1 MLITNKAIV
10 IDRKV
15 NAKDGHVSPC
25 DSGNVSETPPIISL
39 SIIID
44 EKNIKDNAVL
54 MGDNDEIE
62 SLIDMII
69 VIKIQRRTTKREW
82 NIEIFFAEIKGT
94 VLIIHSANK
103 IPENNEKMRG

>member
-69 VIKIQRRTTKREW
+69 VIKIQRRTTKRE
-82 NIEIFFAEIKGT
+82 
-94 VLIIHSANK
+94 
-103 IPENNEKMRG
+103 